1 MRYLIEHET
10 VLEYPETVREHHI
23 ELRLTPREDSHQRL
37 ISIGLETEPPAAL
50 RSYRD
55 YYGNQVTAF
64 NIITPHRR
72 LVTRM
77 RAEVENMLENPFDF
91 PPVPHHEEREWLRES
106 LRTTPSL
113 YDYILSR
120 GPATPHLGQLDQS
133 FDFPRHEPGRQILE
147 SVQQAM
153 EWIATV
159 LQYEAGV
166 TNVHSTLAEAL
177 DAGAGVCQDFAHLL
191 IAIVRSWKIPARY
204 VMGYLASRDEETAPS
219 SPATHAWAE
228 VLIPGRGWSGFDA
241 TQQILANNLFIPVAV
256 GRDYLDAAPQRGSF
270 KGGAAGDK
278 PLIRLSISQQ

>member
-1 MRYLIEHET
+1 MRYLINHET
-10 VLEYPETVREHHI
+10 VLEYPEAVREHHI
-23 ELRLTPREDSHQRL
+23 ELRLTPREDSHQKL
-37 ISIGLETEPPAAL
+37 INIELETEPAAGL
-50 RSYRD
+50 RRYRD

-64 NIITPHRR
+64 DIIVPHRR

-91 PPVPHHEEREWLRES
+91 LPMPDGEEQDWLRES
-106 LRTTPSL
+106 LSTTPSL
-113 YDYILSR
+113 YDYILSHS
-120 GPATPHLGQLDQS
+120 PATPLLGHLGKR
-133 FDFPRHEPGRQILE
+133 FDFPRHEPGRPVLE

-159 LQYEAGV
+159 VRYETGV

-177 DAGAGVCQDFAHLL
+177 NAGAGVCQDFAHLL
-191 IAIVRSWKIPARY
+191 IAIVRSWRIPARY
-204 VMGYLASRDEETAPS
+204 VMGYLASRDEEADPS
-219 SPATHAWAE
+219 PPATHAWTE

-241 TQQILANNLFIPVAV
+241 TQQILANDLFIPVAV

-270 KGGAAGDK
+270 KGDAAGDN